1 MFYVFDD
8 ELKSIEIEEISKNML
23 CAGFMTVGEFERLA
37 TVFSLPKNIV
47 ELCKKDSDKNFLTKF
62 LNDDL
67 TFLRLNIMCN
77 NNKNNEIALIVMKN
91 MIMAV
96 DICDEFSF
104 NQKCFLNALSNCAC
118 ESVTAEKLICSF
130 LEIIAKQCSANYN
143 EGPGEN
149 EDLQGQP
156 FVGRS
161 GQLLDK
167 FLASVD
173 LSRDKN
179 VYIAN
184 MVKCRPPKNRDPKP
198 EEQDMCINWLRE
210 QFKIIKPKIVV
221 CVGRISAQK
230 LIDKNFKVTQQ
241 HGQFIDKN
249 GTLFMGTYHPAAI
262 LRNPNNKEFAFA
274 DWLALRDKIDEL
286 GIEI

>member
-1 MFYVFDD
+1 MTLD
-8 ELKSIEIEEISKNML
+8 ELEIKCKNCTKCDL
-23 CAGFMTVGEFERLA
+23 CEGRTNLVFGVG
-37 TVFSLPKNIV
+37 
-47 ELCKKDSDKNFLTKF
+47 KKDAD
-62 LNDDL
+62 
-67 TFLRLNIMCN
+67 IM
-77 NNKNNEIALIVMKN
+77 LIG
-91 MIMAV
+91 
-96 DICDEFSF
+96 
-104 NQKCFLNALSNCAC
+104 
-118 ESVTAEKLICSF
+118 
-130 LEIIAKQCSANYN
+130 

-210 QFKIIKPKIVV
+210 QFKIIKPKIIV

-241 HGQFIDKN
+241 HGEFIDKN
-249 GTLFMGTYHPAAI
+249 GTLFMGTYNPAAI
-262 LRNPNNKEFAFA
+262 QRKPNNKEAAFG
-274 DWLALRDKIDEL
+274 DWLALRDKINEL

>member
-1 MFYVFDD
+1 MTLD
-8 ELKSIEIEEISKNML
+8 ELEIKCKNCTKCDL
-23 CAGFMTVGEFERLA
+23 CEGRTNLVFGVG
-37 TVFSLPKNIV
+37 
-47 ELCKKDSDKNFLTKF
+47 KKDAD
-62 LNDDL
+62 
-67 TFLRLNIMCN
+67 IM
-77 NNKNNEIALIVMKN
+77 LIG
-91 MIMAV
+91 
-96 DICDEFSF
+96 
-104 NQKCFLNALSNCAC
+104 
-118 ESVTAEKLICSF
+118 
-130 LEIIAKQCSANYN
+130 

-210 QFKIIKPKIVV
+210 QFKIIKPKIIV
-221 CVGRISAQK
+221 CEGRISAQK

-241 HGQFIDKN
+241 HGEFIDKN

-262 LRNPNNKEFAFA
+262 LRNPNNKEAAFG
-274 DWLALRDKIDEL
+274 DWLALRDKINEL

>member
-1 MFYVFDD
+1 MTLD
-8 ELKSIEIEEISKNML
+8 ELELKCKN
-23 CAGFMTVGEFERLA
+23 CTQC
-37 TVFSLPKNIV
+37 
-47 ELCKKDSDKNFLTKF
+47 ELCKGRTNLVFGVGKKDAD
-62 LNDDL
+62 
-67 TFLRLNIMCN
+67 IM
-77 NNKNNEIALIVMKN
+77 LIG
-91 MIMAV
+91 
-96 DICDEFSF
+96 
-104 NQKCFLNALSNCAC
+104 
-118 ESVTAEKLICSF
+118 
-130 LEIIAKQCSANYN
+130 

-149 EDLQGQP
+149 EDLQGEP

-210 QFKIIKPKIVV
+210 QFKIIKPKIVI
-221 CVGRISAQK
+221 CVGRISAQR
-230 LIDKNFKVTQQ
+230 LIDKDFKVTKQ
-241 HGQFIDKN
+241 HGEFIDKN

-262 LRNPNNKEFAFA
+262 LRNPNNKELAFS
-274 DWLALRDKIDEL
+274 DWLKVREKINEL
-286 GIEI
+286 GIDI

>member
-1 MFYVFDD
+1 MTLD
-8 ELKSIEIEEISKNML
+8 ELEIKCKNCTKCDL
-23 CAGFMTVGEFERLA
+23 CEGRTNLVFGVG
-37 TVFSLPKNIV
+37 
-47 ELCKKDSDKNFLTKF
+47 KKDAD
-62 LNDDL
+62 
-67 TFLRLNIMCN
+67 IM
-77 NNKNNEIALIVMKN
+77 LIG
-91 MIMAV
+91 
-96 DICDEFSF
+96 
-104 NQKCFLNALSNCAC
+104 
-118 ESVTAEKLICSF
+118 
-130 LEIIAKQCSANYN
+130 

-210 QFKIIKPKIVV
+210 QFKIIKPKIIV

-241 HGQFIDKN
+241 HGEFIDKN
-249 GTLFMGTYHPAAI
+249 GTLFMETYHPAAI
-262 LRNPNNKEFAFA
+262 LRNPNNKEAAFG
-274 DWLALRDKIDEL
+274 DWLALRDKINEL

>member
-1 MFYVFDD
+1 MTLD
-8 ELKSIEIEEISKNML
+8 ELEIKCKNCTKCDL
-23 CAGFMTVGEFERLA
+23 CEGRTNLVFGVG
-37 TVFSLPKNIV
+37 
-47 ELCKKDSDKNFLTKF
+47 KKDAD
-62 LNDDL
+62 
-67 TFLRLNIMCN
+67 IM
-77 NNKNNEIALIVMKN
+77 LIG
-91 MIMAV
+91 
-96 DICDEFSF
+96 
-104 NQKCFLNALSNCAC
+104 
-118 ESVTAEKLICSF
+118 
-130 LEIIAKQCSANYN
+130 

-210 QFKIIKPKIVV
+210 QFKIIKPKIIV
-221 CVGRISAQK
+221 CVGRISAQR

-241 HGQFIDKN
+241 HGEFIDKN

-262 LRNPNNKEFAFA
+262 LRNPNNKEAAFG
-274 DWLALRDKIDEL
+274 DWLALRDKINEL
-286 GIEI
+286 GIEIYYKKMVT

>member
-1 MFYVFDD
+1 MTLD
-8 ELKSIEIEEISKNML
+8 ELEIKCKNCTKCDL
-23 CAGFMTVGEFERLA
+23 CEGRTNL
-37 TVFSLPKNIV
+37 VFGIG
-47 ELCKKDSDKNFLTKF
+47 KKDAD
-62 LNDDL
+62 
-67 TFLRLNIMCN
+67 IM
-77 NNKNNEIALIVMKN
+77 LIG
-91 MIMAV
+91 
-96 DICDEFSF
+96 
-104 NQKCFLNALSNCAC
+104 
-118 ESVTAEKLICSF
+118 
-130 LEIIAKQCSANYN
+130 

-241 HGQFIDKN
+241 HGQLIDKN

>member
-1 MFYVFDD
+1 MTLD
-8 ELKSIEIEEISKNML
+8 ELEIKCKNCTKCDL
-23 CAGFMTVGEFERLA
+23 CEGRTNLVFGVG
-37 TVFSLPKNIV
+37 
-47 ELCKKDSDKNFLTKF
+47 KKDAD
-62 LNDDL
+62 
-67 TFLRLNIMCN
+67 IM
-77 NNKNNEIALIVMKN
+77 LIG
-91 MIMAV
+91 
-96 DICDEFSF
+96 
-104 NQKCFLNALSNCAC
+104 
-118 ESVTAEKLICSF
+118 
-130 LEIIAKQCSANYN
+130 

-210 QFKIIKPKIVV
+210 QFKIIKPKIIV

-241 HGQFIDKN
+241 HGEFIDKN

-262 LRNPNNKEFAFA
+262 LRNPNNTEAAFG
-274 DWLALRDKIDEL
+274 DWLALRDKINEL

>member
-1 MFYVFDD
+1 MTLD
-8 ELKSIEIEEISKNML
+8 ELEIKCKNCTKCDL
-23 CAGFMTVGEFERLA
+23 CEGRTNL
-37 TVFSLPKNIV
+37 VFGIG
-47 ELCKKDSDKNFLTKF
+47 KKDAD
-62 LNDDL
+62 
-67 TFLRLNIMCN
+67 IM
-77 NNKNNEIALIVMKN
+77 LIG
-91 MIMAV
+91 
-96 DICDEFSF
+96 
-104 NQKCFLNALSNCAC
+104 
-118 ESVTAEKLICSF
+118 
-130 LEIIAKQCSANYN
+130 

-184 MVKCRPPKNRDPKP
+184 MGKCRPPKNRDPKP

-262 LRNPNNKEFAFA
+262 LRNPNNKEYAFA
-274 DWLALRDKIDEL
+274 EWLAIRDKIDEL

>member
-1 MFYVFDD
+1 MTLD
-8 ELKSIEIEEISKNML
+8 ELEIKCKNCTKCDL
-23 CAGFMTVGEFERLA
+23 CEGRTNLVFGVG
-37 TVFSLPKNIV
+37 
-47 ELCKKDSDKNFLTKF
+47 KKDAD
-62 LNDDL
+62 
-67 TFLRLNIMCN
+67 IM
-77 NNKNNEIALIVMKN
+77 LIG
-91 MIMAV
+91 
-96 DICDEFSF
+96 
-104 NQKCFLNALSNCAC
+104 
-118 ESVTAEKLICSF
+118 
-130 LEIIAKQCSANYN
+130 

-210 QFKIIKPKIVV
+210 QFKIIKPKIIV

-230 LIDKNFKVTQQ
+230 LIDKNFKVTRQ
-241 HGQFIDKN
+241 HGEFIDKN

-262 LRNPNNKEFAFA
+262 LRNPNNKEAAFG
-274 DWLALRDKIDEL
+274 DWLALRDKINEL
-286 GIEI
+286 GIQI

>member
-1 MFYVFDD
+1 MTLD
-8 ELKSIEIEEISKNML
+8 ELEIKCKNCTKCDL
-23 CAGFMTVGEFERLA
+23 CEGRTNLVFGVG
-37 TVFSLPKNIV
+37 
-47 ELCKKDSDKNFLTKF
+47 KKDAD
-62 LNDDL
+62 
-67 TFLRLNIMCN
+67 IM
-77 NNKNNEIALIVMKN
+77 LIG
-91 MIMAV
+91 
-96 DICDEFSF
+96 
-104 NQKCFLNALSNCAC
+104 
-118 ESVTAEKLICSF
+118 
-130 LEIIAKQCSANYN
+130 

-210 QFKIIKPKIVV
+210 QFKIIKPKIIV
-221 CVGRISAQK
+221 CVGRISAQR

-241 HGQFIDKN
+241 HGEFTHKN

-262 LRNPNNKEFAFA
+262 LRNPNNKEAAFG
-274 DWLALRDKIDEL
+274 DWLALRDKINEL

>member
-1 MFYVFDD
+1 MTLD
-8 ELKSIEIEEISKNML
+8 ELEIKCKNCTKCDL
-23 CAGFMTVGEFERLA
+23 CEGRTNLVFGVG
-37 TVFSLPKNIV
+37 
-47 ELCKKDSDKNFLTKF
+47 KKDAD
-62 LNDDL
+62 
-67 TFLRLNIMCN
+67 IM
-77 NNKNNEIALIVMKN
+77 LIG
-91 MIMAV
+91 
-96 DICDEFSF
+96 
-104 NQKCFLNALSNCAC
+104 
-118 ESVTAEKLICSF
+118 
-130 LEIIAKQCSANYN
+130 

-210 QFKIIKPKIVV
+210 QFKIIKPKIIV

-241 HGQFIDKN
+241 HGEFIDKN

-262 LRNPNNKEFAFA
+262 LRNPNNKEAAFS
-274 DWLALRDKIDEL
+274 DWLALRDKINEL

>member
-1 MFYVFDD
+1 MTLD
-8 ELKSIEIEEISKNML
+8 ELEIKCKNCTKCDL
-23 CAGFMTVGEFERLA
+23 CEGRTNLVFGVG
-37 TVFSLPKNIV
+37 
-47 ELCKKDSDKNFLTKF
+47 KKDAD
-62 LNDDL
+62 
-67 TFLRLNIMCN
+67 IM
-77 NNKNNEIALIVMKN
+77 LIGE
-91 MIMAV
+91 A
-96 DICDEFSF
+96 
-104 NQKCFLNALSNCAC
+104 
-118 ESVTAEKLICSF
+118 
-130 LEIIAKQCSANYN
+130 
-143 EGPGEN
+143 PGEN

-210 QFKIIKPKIVV
+210 QFKIIKPKIIV

-241 HGQFIDKN
+241 HGEFIDKN

-262 LRNPNNKEFAFA
+262 LRNPNNKEAAFG
-274 DWLALRDKIDEL
+274 DWLALRDKINEL

>member
-1 MFYVFDD
+1 MTLD
-8 ELKSIEIEEISKNML
+8 ELEIKCKNCTKCDL
-23 CAGFMTVGEFERLA
+23 CEGRTNLVFGVG
-37 TVFSLPKNIV
+37 
-47 ELCKKDSDKNFLTKF
+47 KKDAD
-62 LNDDL
+62 
-67 TFLRLNIMCN
+67 IM
-77 NNKNNEIALIVMKN
+77 LIG
-91 MIMAV
+91 
-96 DICDEFSF
+96 
-104 NQKCFLNALSNCAC
+104 
-118 ESVTAEKLICSF
+118 
-130 LEIIAKQCSANYN
+130 

-149 EDLQGQP
+149 EHLQGQP

-210 QFKIIKPKIVV
+210 QFKIIKPKIIV

-241 HGQFIDKN
+241 HGEFIDKN

-262 LRNPNNKEFAFA
+262 LRNPNNKEAAFG
-274 DWLALRDKIDEL
+274 DWLALRDKINEL

>member
-1 MFYVFDD
+1 MTLD
-8 ELKSIEIEEISKNML
+8 ELEIKCKNCTKCDL
-23 CAGFMTVGEFERLA
+23 CEGRTNL
-37 TVFSLPKNIV
+37 VFGIG
-47 ELCKKDSDKNFLTKF
+47 KKDAD
-62 LNDDL
+62 
-67 TFLRLNIMCN
+67 IM
-77 NNKNNEIALIVMKN
+77 LIG
-91 MIMAV
+91 
-96 DICDEFSF
+96 
-104 NQKCFLNALSNCAC
+104 
-118 ESVTAEKLICSF
+118 
-130 LEIIAKQCSANYN
+130 

-198 EEQDMCINWLRE
+198 EEQDMCINWLRK

-274 DWLALRDKIDEL
+274 DWLVLRDKIDEL

>member
-1 MFYVFDD
+1 MTLD
-8 ELKSIEIEEISKNML
+8 ELEIKCKNCTKCDL
-23 CAGFMTVGEFERLA
+23 CEGRTNLVFGVG
-37 TVFSLPKNIV
+37 
-47 ELCKKDSDKNFLTKF
+47 KKDAD
-62 LNDDL
+62 
-67 TFLRLNIMCN
+67 IM
-77 NNKNNEIALIVMKN
+77 LIG
-91 MIMAV
+91 
-96 DICDEFSF
+96 
-104 NQKCFLNALSNCAC
+104 
-118 ESVTAEKLICSF
+118 
-130 LEIIAKQCSANYN
+130 

-198 EEQDMCINWLRE
+198 EEQDMCINLLRE
-210 QFKIIKPKIVV
+210 QFKIIKPKIIV

-241 HGQFIDKN
+241 HGEFIDKN

-262 LRNPNNKEFAFA
+262 LRNPNNKEAAFG
-274 DWLALRDKIDEL
+274 DWLALRDKINEL